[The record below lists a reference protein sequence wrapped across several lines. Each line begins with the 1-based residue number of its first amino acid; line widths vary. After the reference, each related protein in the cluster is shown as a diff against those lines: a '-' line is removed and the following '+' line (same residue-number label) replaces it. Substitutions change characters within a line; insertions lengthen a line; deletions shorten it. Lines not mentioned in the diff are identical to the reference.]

1 LWALAGEGQP
11 PGKAAM
17 TPFEALRASTRE
29 AAQKI
34 GFLPDIGTV
43 ETGKLADLVVFDAD
57 PLADIHNSVKIR
69 WVIKNGELF
78 DAATLTRRWPSEHP
92 LPRMFWQEAP

>member
-1 LWALAGEGQP
+1 MGDGGGGQP
-11 PGKAAM
+11 GRQDGHDAVRGAEGIDARSRGEARAASR
-17 TPFEALRASTRE
+17 L
-29 AAQKI
+29 
-34 GFLPDIGTV
+34 GTV

-78 DAATLTRRWPSEHP
+78 DAADAGAAMADGERRCPK
-92 LPRMFWQEAP
+92 MFWQEEP

>member
-1 LWALAGEGQP
+1 MMYEIAKRRMP
-11 PGKAAM
+11 
-17 TPFEALRASTRE
+17 LRASTRE

-78 DAATLTRRWPSEHP
+78 DAATLARRWPSERP